1 MSPSTRHPAPRH
13 LRSQPGTPSSG
24 ISRREGRHG
33 AGLCGAEGS
42 MTILTTG
49 VLVVILMVIAVGASI
64 TGVHLERSGLQHA
77 ADSAA
82 LAGAQAVDPTALYR
96 DGDRGAIGAG
106 SAEDAAAEHLAT
118 YPFET
123 GRTENIRI
131 TGVEVDADGT
141 VHITLSAHTHP
152 PLVGWFLRGTDTAV
166 PLTVTGEAR
175 AR

>member
-1 MSPSTRHPAPRH
+1 
-13 LRSQPGTPSSG
+13 
-24 ISRREGRHG
+24 
-33 AGLCGAEGS
+33 

-64 TGVHLERSGLQHA
+64 TGVHLERNGLQHA

-82 LAGAQAVDPTALYR
+82 LAAAQAVDPTALYR